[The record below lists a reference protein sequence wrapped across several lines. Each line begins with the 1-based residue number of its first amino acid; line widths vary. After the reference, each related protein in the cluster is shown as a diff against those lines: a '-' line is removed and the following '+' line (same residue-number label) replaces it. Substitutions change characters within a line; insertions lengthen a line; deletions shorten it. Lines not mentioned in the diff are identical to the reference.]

1 MLIHLRFVFRKKQH
15 LILLPGRKI
24 LTKNSEFLAETRRD
38 TFLSR
43 TPSAILWEGQ
53 KGTFWSD
60 ITSAFHLPLPNLPWQ
75 GREVES
81 AALATAP
88 HPTKFYSAV
97 KLGGFFASS
106 TELGLL
112 RSVIIFPLTALRFLA
127 GGPSPRNQ
135 ENTGSHFL
143 SQKNLFRFTS
153 ETGGL
158 NPNYLYLPVCWEV
171 IVWQEGWVFSGV
183 TLVG

>member
-1 MLIHLRFVFRKKQH
+1 MFRKKQH

-24 LTKNSEFLAETRRD
+24 LTKNFSEFLAETQCD

-43 TPSAILWEGQ
+43 TPSAILQKRQ

-75 GREVES
+75 GREVEN
-81 AALATAP
+81 AALAAAP
-88 HPTKFYSAV
+88 RPTTFYSTV
-97 KLGGFFASS
+97 KLGGSFASS

-127 GGPSPRNQ
+127 DGTSPRNQ
-135 ENTGSHFL
+135 ENTGSHLL
-143 SQKNLFRFTS
+143 SQKNLFKFTS
-153 ETGGL
+153 ETTGL
-158 NPNYLYLPVCWEV
+158 NPNCLYLPVCWEE
-171 IVWQEGWVFSGV
+171 IVR
-183 TLVG
+183 

>member
-1 MLIHLRFVFRKKQH
+1 MLTFSSPLWNC
-15 LILLPGRKI
+15 LLQVAIAVMSI
-24 LTKNSEFLAETRRD
+24 LTTLRLHYTQSPTHSEFHTQN
-38 TFLSR
+38 SVK
-43 TPSAILWEGQ
+43 S
-53 KGTFWSD
+53 
-60 ITSAFHLPLPNLPWQ
+60 
-75 GREVES
+75 
-81 AALATAP
+81 TAP
-88 HPTKFYSAV
+88 HPTNFYSAV

-158 NPNYLYLPVCWEV
+158 NPNCLYLPVCWEV